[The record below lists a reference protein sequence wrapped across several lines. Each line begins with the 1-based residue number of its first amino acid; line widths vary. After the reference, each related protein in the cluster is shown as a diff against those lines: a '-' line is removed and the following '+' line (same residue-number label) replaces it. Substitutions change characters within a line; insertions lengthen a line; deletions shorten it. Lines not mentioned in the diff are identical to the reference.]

1 MTVKAG
7 QKLICGVGIHD
18 GKYIQVKGSDV
29 EYAYSIWRKILV
41 RCYDKEFRKNTNTY
55 SDCYVSEDFK
65 HFSRFYEWA
74 KNQVGFRL
82 ENYHLDK
89 GILVKGN
96 KEYSSSRCAF
106 VPRSLNSFLTSRKNH
121 RGSSKL
127 VGVSFHSRDLIYQA
141 RVSDGFGKRIHLGV
155 FDNEEDAFQAYK
167 VGKEA
172 VAKRLAEIYNG
183 AVDDRVIKALLNYTV
198 SKDD

>member
-1 MTVKAG
+1 MIEAG
-7 QKLICGVGIHD
+7 KKLIRGVGYND

-29 EYAYSIWRKILV
+29 EYAYNIWRKMLD
-41 RCYDKEFRKNTNTY
+41 RCYDDGFRKGTNTY

-65 HFSRFYEWA
+65 QFSRFYEWA

-89 GILVKGN
+89 DILVKGN
-96 KEYSSSRCAF
+96 KEYSSDRCVF
-106 VPRSLNSFLTSRKNH
+106 VPRALNSFLTSRKNH

-127 VGVSFHSRDLIYQA
+127 VGVSFHSRDLVYQA

-172 VAKRLAEIYNG
+172 VAKRLVEFYSGLVDEI
-183 AVDDRVIKALLNYTV
+183 VVKALLNYTV

>member
-1 MTVKAG
+1 MAVKAG
-7 QKLICGVGIHD
+7 QKLICGVGIND

-29 EYAYSIWRKILV
+29 EYAYSIWRKMLD
-41 RCYDKEFRKNTNTY
+41 RCYNKDNKSYVTY
-55 SDCYVSEDFK
+55 HDCSVSEDFK

-74 KNQVGFRL
+74 KNQVGFGL

-89 GILVKGN
+89 DILVKGN